1 MLLCVVSGQINMDK
15 MFFELRV
22 RMRNVS
28 YFRYLAEIRLIDVH
42 TIRYQFN

>member
-1 MLLCVVSGQINMDK
+1 MLLCVVSGQINMDN
-15 MFFELRV
+15 MFFDMRV

-28 YFRYLAEIRLIDVH
+28 YLRYLAEIRLIDAH